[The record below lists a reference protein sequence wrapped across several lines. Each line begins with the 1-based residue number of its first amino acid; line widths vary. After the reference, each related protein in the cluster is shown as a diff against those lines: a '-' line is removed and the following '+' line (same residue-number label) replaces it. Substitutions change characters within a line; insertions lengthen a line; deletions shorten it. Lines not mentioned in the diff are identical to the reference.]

1 MIFRRVLRVLQ
12 DETGATAIDYGIV
25 VLLLS
30 ITAATA
36 FETIGDYFDSILHLT
51 STD

>member
-1 MIFRRVLRVLQ
+1 MIIRTILRVLQ

-30 ITAATA
+30 ITAALA
-36 FETIGDYFDSILHLT
+36 FETVGDYLDSMLS
-51 STD
+51 STLMD

>member
-1 MIFRRVLRVLQ
+1 MIIRTILRILQ

-36 FETIGDYFDSILHLT
+36 FETIGDYFDSMLSST
-51 STD
+51 SMD